1 MNSKFEVNPKFYSV
15 TPNEPNFWVELDFR
29 FQNWVGSSSLFGRI
43 KGNELDFFD
52 FPTFNKGSTN
62 NFCCCFDGFLIS
74 LYICIAGGWKSSWL
88 YTLSKIKNQSFHVI
102 NRTSAQIT
110 PQNQEISQNVT
121 NSRYRNIRYVSA
133 IICFAYI
140 FRVKGLSE
148 LKTWMDFCFST

>member
-1 MNSKFEVNPKFYSV
+1 MTFNKVQNQIEFCWSSWPKMNSRFEVNPKFYLV

-62 NFCCCFDGFLIS
+62 NFCCCFDVFLIS

-88 YTLSKIKNQSFHVI
+88 YTLSKNQKPRPVFSCDKPNLSTNYTPKIK
-102 NRTSAQIT
+102 
-110 PQNQEISQNVT
+110 
-121 NSRYRNIRYVSA
+121 
-133 IICFAYI
+133 
-140 FRVKGLSE
+140 K
-148 LKTWMDFCFST
+148 